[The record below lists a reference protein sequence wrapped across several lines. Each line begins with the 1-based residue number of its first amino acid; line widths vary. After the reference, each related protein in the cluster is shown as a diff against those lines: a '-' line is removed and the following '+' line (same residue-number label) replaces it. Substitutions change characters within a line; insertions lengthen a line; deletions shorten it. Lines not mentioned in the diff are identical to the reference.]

1 MKKITLILFIL
12 LTGCTSISNVKELD
26 FGITGLE
33 MEFYP
38 INNIGVYPTLL
49 GGMTKCWVQ
58 RGRALQFSAKIG
70 LLL

>member
-1 MKKITLILFIL
+1 
-12 LTGCTSISNVKELD
+12 
-26 FGITGLE
+26 

-58 RGRALQFSAKIG
+58 MGGALQFSAKIG